1 MRSSP
6 TFFKSRKIESVCIV
20 VVPVRYSEAD
30 INQESSLVTQSLHFL
45 RADIHCGV
53 CYYGRICA
61 LPSAFLLSS
70 IILVF
75 LRFSFSGDWASNAEY
90 IDQETV
96 TCRFLWALLGFIC
109 VCVCWRCFILRKAV
123 CLSLAN
129 ARVSSRN
136 GDIAIMDNA
145 AVQHPLSRFSCGWAE
160 REENNSPLG
169 GLYLLY
175 CSWQK
180 NSFWFSEEA
189 EGTFVSPTQLMT
201 APEL

>member
-1 MRSSP
+1 MEALHLRAQKLSFHLMRSSP

-61 LPSAFLLSS
+61 LPSAFLFSS

-109 VCVCWRCFILRKAV
+109 VCVLKMFHTQES
-123 CLSLAN
+123 CLPQP
-129 ARVSSRN
+129 
-136 GDIAIMDNA
+136 GK
-145 AVQHPLSRFSCGWAE
+145 C
-160 REENNSPLG
+160 
-169 GLYLLY
+169 
-175 CSWQK
+175 K
-180 NSFWFSEEA
+180 SF
-189 EGTFVSPTQLMT
+189 Q
-201 APEL
+201 